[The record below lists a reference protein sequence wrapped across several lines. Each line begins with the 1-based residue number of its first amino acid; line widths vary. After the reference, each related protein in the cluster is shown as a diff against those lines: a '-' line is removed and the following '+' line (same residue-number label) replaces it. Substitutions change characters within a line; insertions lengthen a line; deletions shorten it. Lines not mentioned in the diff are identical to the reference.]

1 LAVRPR
7 SPATAAGPAAA
18 NAETEARPAGD
29 AIADLARQL
38 LDLDDGQLSPRD
50 KRVIERVVKR
60 LAISRDV
67 GEEFT
72 RDWTLGQRL
81 ADAVA
86 KVGGSWGFITG
97 FAVVLA
103 SWVTLNTA
111 VLATRAFDPYPY
123 ILLNLCLSV
132 LAAIQGPIILMSQNR
147 AAARDRIMARHDYEV
162 NLKAEI
168 EIAGLHAKLDQIRAH
183 ELATLIEHLEAAVES
198 IRRPAA
204 PG

>member
-1 LAVRPR
+1 LTTRAA
-7 SPATAAGPAAA
+7 SPAPAAKAAGGTADGKDK
-18 NAETEARPAGD
+18 PAGG

-38 LDLDDGQLSPRD
+38 LDLDSGDLSRQE
-50 KRVIERVVKR
+50 KRVIERAAKR

-67 GEEFT
+67 GEEFSK
-72 RDWTLGQRL
+72 DWTFGQRL

-86 KVGGSWGFITG
+86 KVGGSWAFIATFG
-97 FAVVLA
+97 VVLA
-103 SWVTLNTA
+103 TWVTINTV
-111 VLATRAFDPYPY
+111 VLAAGAFDPYPY

-168 EIAGLHAKLDQIRAH
+168 EIAALHAKLDQIRTH
-183 ELATLIEHLEAAVES
+183 ELATLIQRLEATVET
-198 IRRPAA
+198 IRR
-204 PG
+204 